1 MTTPLNPQRP
11 QERELGSL
19 KATVAQLP
27 WSLVVTSGRRHRCRM
42 PPGDCGAAA
51 RSIAVRVLPVATRLA
66 TATTG
71 TTSPTAMM
79 MVMMIRFV
87 ICSRAFE
94 SSESMFGYYEERCT
108 RCLLGDG

>member
-1 MTTPLNPQRP
+1 
-11 QERELGSL
+11 
-19 KATVAQLP
+19 
-27 WSLVVTSGRRHRCRM
+27 
-42 PPGDCGAAA
+42 
-51 RSIAVRVLPVATRLA
+51 
-66 TATTG
+66 
-71 TTSPTAMM
+71 MM